1 MLNVAIVKIVQYTNF
16 FIYSYLSL
24 RADVNVI
31 KLFFFVTGGG
41 ESKSVFVPGTFLQV
55 IYYIWLRS
63 KPYPQILD
71 QPDETCKE
79 YTPI

>member
-41 ESKSVFVPGTFLQV
+41 ESKSVFVPG
-55 IYYIWLRS
+55 S
-63 KPYPQILD
+63 SGNILYMI
-71 QPDETCKE
+71 K
-79 YTPI
+79 I